1 MRYSDVVQF
10 DPIES
15 VIQLRLADQAD
26 EAARL
31 VRTYELS
38 DEMAEKLKTVVFSQ
52 LQFDEP
58 ADQKGMLIVGN
69 YGTGKSHLM
78 SLISLLAEDAKHL
91 TAVRNAK
98 VADSAKGIAG
108 RFKVRRIE
116 ISSQMSL
123 RDIVVHEL
131 EDYLTTI
138 GVKFKFPAANTVVNN
153 KESLEAMME
162 AFAERFPDHGL
173 LLVVDEFLEFLRSR
187 KGGDLVYDL
196 SFLREIGEICKN
208 TRFRFIAG
216 VQEAIFDSAKFEFV
230 ADSLRRVKDRFTQLL
245 LAQQDLKFV
254 ISERL
259 LKKSADQQHKIREYL
274 ANFSKYYTNM
284 NERMDDYVRLFP
296 VHPDY
301 IEVFDRVRF
310 SEKRGALQ
318 TLSQAMSAIVG
329 QEVSAGRPGLI
340 TFDAFWSEIRNN
352 PVLRAD
358 PGIREVIDVSQTLE
372 DRIKHGMKPAYK
384 AMAERIIHALSV
396 HRLTTNGDYHVAV
409 GLMATELRDGLCL
422 YHPGIDEMG
431 GDPADDL
438 LTQVQTVLREILKTV
453 NGQFISKAAD
463 TEQYFLDL
471 KKNVDYDAQ
480 IDKKAATLD
489 DEALDRAYYKA
500 ISRLMECSDNTY
512 VTGHHIWEHRLEWV
526 EHKVDRSGYLFFGA
540 PNERPTA
547 QPDRDFYLYFIQPFE
562 PPKYKKEDI
571 ADEVFLKL
579 VGRDSILTGLIEKYA
594 AALDLAGT
602 ASGNA
607 KAIYESKASDSLKGM
622 AKWLAEKQLS
632 AYEVTYQGKGKSL
645 QDWLK
650 GVNLRERAGIDPN
663 STVAFR
669 DVVNVVA
676 GICLAKHFDD
686 QAPEYPKFSVLIT
699 RDNRE
704 QAVRSALR
712 ALASSQ
718 RTKDA
723 IAVLDALDMLDG
735 DKIVPSKSRYAQA
748 ILSKLAAK
756 GAGQVLN
763 RSELV
768 SGVMGV
774 EYFDDGKMRLEPDW
788 VMLIIACLV
797 FSGEVVLAVTGD
809 KIDSSKLNQFIDRSL
824 DELTGF
830 KHIERPKEL
839 NVTVL
844 RELFS
849 LLKLPPGQAQLVSQG
864 NEAPVI
870 ELQSTVTTLVNDLL
884 TTQTQLASGLN
895 LWGQNLLTEA
905 EIKDSRSRLES
916 VKTFAETLSP
926 YNSVGKLKNL
936 RVTQDNIDAQ
946 KPNLAS
952 LDQIKGLLKLIGD
965 LGPLA
970 SYLAQAEMAL
980 PESHPWVSQARE
992 LRSKVVSDL
1001 TKTRDYSQAPA
1012 IRQSLETLKRDYVT
1026 AYIGLHTKARLGV
1039 AEDKNKAGLIKDT
1052 RLSALTRLATIDLM
1066 PSSQLTDFQDK
1077 LGGLRSCY
1085 QLSESQ
1091 LNGSP
1096 ICPDCQLKPVNESL
1110 AFASAANQLTE
1121 LDQRLDNLLAA
1132 WTQTLLDNLDDPTT
1146 QAIINDL
1153 LKAADRKLIK
1163 EFIASKSLPEPLSTD
1178 FITAVQEALSGLTKE
1193 VVKLNDVQLALLS
1206 GGSPASP
1213 EELKARFDK
1222 FIEERTRGK
1231 EKSKLR
1237 FVVES

>member
-1 MRYSDVVQF
+1 MRYGDVVQF

-31 VRTYELS
+31 MRTYELS
-38 DEMAEKLKTVVFSQ
+38 DEMADKLKAVIFSQ

-58 ADQKGMLIVGN
+58 ADQKGMLVVGN

-78 SLISLLAEDAKHL
+78 SVISLLAEDAQYLKV
-91 TAVRNAK
+91 VRHPKVVESAK
-98 VADSAKGIAG
+98 VIAG

-123 RDIVVHEL
+123 RDIVTHEL
-131 EDYLTTI
+131 EEYLSSI
-138 GVKFKFPAANTVVNN
+138 GVEFKFPAANTVVNN
-153 KESLEAMME
+153 KESLEKMME
-162 AFAERFPDHGL
+162 AFAERYPNHGL

-187 KGGDLVYDL
+187 KGGDLIYDL

-259 LKKSADQQHKIREYL
+259 LKKSVDQQQKIRDYL
-274 ANFSKYYTNM
+274 GKFSKFYTNM

-318 TLSQAMSAIVG
+318 TLSQAMSALISK
-329 QEVSAGRPGLI
+329 EVPTDRPGLV
-340 TFDAFWSEIRNN
+340 TFDAFWAEIRNN

-409 GLMATELRDGLCL
+409 GLMAAELRDGLCL
-422 YHPGIDEMG
+422 YHLGIEDMG

-489 DEALDRAYYKA
+489 DEALDRAYYSA
-500 ISRLMECSDNTY
+500 IRQLMECSDNTY

-526 EHKVDRSGYLFFGA
+526 EHKVDRSGYMFFGA

-547 QPDRDFYLYFIQPFE
+547 QPDRDFYLYFIQPFD

-579 VGRDSILTGLIEKYA
+579 VGRDAALTGLIEKYA

-607 KAIYESKASDSLKGM
+607 KAIYQDKASACLKGM
-622 AKWLAEKQLS
+622 AKWLGEKQLA
-632 AYEVTYQGKGKSL
+632 AYEVTYQGKAKSL

-650 GVNLRERAGIDPN
+650 GVNLRERAHIDPN

-676 GICLAKHFDD
+676 GICLGKHFEN

-704 QAVRSALR
+704 QAIRSAMR
-712 ALASSQ
+712 ALAIGQ

-723 IAVLDALDMLDG
+723 VAVLDALDMLDG

-748 ILSKLAAK
+748 ILSRLTAK

-768 SGVMGV
+768 SGVLGV

-788 VMLIIACLV
+788 VVLTIACLV
-797 FSGEVVLAVTGD
+797 FSGEVVLAITGD

-824 DELTGF
+824 DDLTGF
-830 KHIERPKEL
+830 KHLERPKEL

-844 RELFS
+844 RELFV
-849 LLKLPPGQAQLVSQG
+849 LLKLPPGHAQLVSQG
-864 NEAPVI
+864 NETPVV

-884 TTQTQLASGLN
+884 TTQTQLAGGLN

-905 EIKDSRSRLES
+905 EIKDSRTRLEGL
-916 VKTFAETLSP
+916 KKFAEDLSP

-936 RVTQDNIDAQ
+936 RITQEHIEAQ

-952 LDQIKGLLKLIGD
+952 LDQIKGMLKLIGE
-965 LGPLA
+965 LGSLA

-980 PESHPWVSQARE
+980 PEANPWVTLARGV
-992 LRSKVVSDL
+992 RSKVVSDL
-1001 TKTRDYSQAPA
+1001 TTNRDYSQVQA
-1012 IRQSLETLKRDYVT
+1012 IRQTLEKLKRDYVT

-1039 AEDKNKAGLIKDT
+1039 AEDKNKAGLIKDP
-1052 RLSALTRLATIDLM
+1052 RLAALTRLATIDLM
-1066 PSSQLTDFQDK
+1066 PSSQLTEFQDK

-1085 QLSESQ
+1085 QLSETQ
-1091 LNGSP
+1091 LNGYP
-1096 ICPDCQLKPVNESL
+1096 ICQDCQFKPINESL
-1110 AFASAANQLTE
+1110 GFASAANQLTD
-1121 LDQRLDNLLAA
+1121 LDQRLDTLLTA
-1132 WTQTLLDNLDDPTT
+1132 WTQTLLDNLDDPII
-1146 QAIINDL
+1146 QANLEL
-1153 LKAADRKLIK
+1153 LKQAERKLINK
-1163 EFIASKSLPEPLSTD
+1163 FVAEKALPDPLSTD
-1178 FITAVQEALSGLTKE
+1178 LITAVQEALSGLTKE
-1193 VVKLNDVQLALLS
+1193 VVKLADVQSALLS
-1206 GGSPASP
+1206 GGSPATP
-1213 EELKARFDK
+1213 DELKARFDK
-1222 FIEERTRGK
+1222 FIEERARGK
-1231 EKSKLR
+1231 EKNKLR
-1237 FVVES
+1237 FVVEE

>member
-1 MRYSDVVQF
+1 MRYGDVVQY

-26 EAARL
+26 EAHRL

-38 DEMAEKLKTVVFSQ
+38 DEMAEKLKAVVFSQ

-58 ADQKGMLIVGN
+58 ADQKGMLMVGN

-78 SLISLLAEDAKHL
+78 SVVSLLAEDASYL
-91 TAVRNAK
+91 DVVRSAK
-98 VADSAKGIAG
+98 VAESARGIAG
-108 RFKVRRIE
+108 RFKVRRTE

-131 EDYLTTI
+131 EDYLSSI
-138 GVKFKFPAANTVVNN
+138 GVGFKFPAANTVVNN

-187 KGGDLVYDL
+187 KGGDLIYDL

-245 LAQQDLKFV
+245 LAQQDMKFV

-259 LKKSADQQHKIREYL
+259 LKKSTDQQQKIRDYL
-274 ANFSKYYTNM
+274 AKFSRFYTNM
-284 NERMDDYVRLFP
+284 NERMDEYVRLFP

-318 TLSQAMSAIVG
+318 TLSLAMGALVSK
-329 QEVSAGRPGLI
+329 EVPTDRPGLV
-340 TFDAFWSEIRNN
+340 TFDAFWAEIRNN

-358 PGIREVIDVSQTLE
+358 PDIREVIDVSQTLE
-372 DRIKHGMKPAYK
+372 DRIRHGMKPAYK

-422 YHPGIDEMG
+422 YHPGIEDMG

-438 LTQVQTVLREILKTV
+438 LTHVQTVLREILKTV

-489 DEALDRAYYKA
+489 DEMLDRAYYSA
-500 ISRLMECSDNTY
+500 IRQLMECSDNTY

-526 EHKVDRSGYLFFGA
+526 DHKVDRSGYMFFGA

-547 QPDRDFYLYFIQPFE
+547 QPDRDFYLYFIQPFD
-562 PPKYKKEDI
+562 PPKYTKQEI

-579 VGRDSILTGLIEKYA
+579 IGRDAALTGLIEKYA

-607 KAIYESKASDSLKGM
+607 KAIYQSKASESLKGM
-622 AKWLAEKQLS
+622 AKWLGEKQLV
-632 AYEVTYQGKGKSL
+632 AYEVTYQGKAKSL

-650 GVNLRERAGIDPN
+650 GVNLRERARIDPN

-669 DVVNVVA
+669 DIVNVVA
-676 GICLAKHFDD
+676 GICLGKHFAD

-704 QAVRSALR
+704 QAIRSALR
-712 ALASSQ
+712 ALATAQ
-718 RTKDA
+718 RPRDA
-723 IAVLDALDMLDG
+723 IAVLDALEMLDG

-748 ILSKLAAK
+748 ILSRLVAK
-756 GAGQVLN
+756 GTGQVLN
-763 RSELV
+763 RSELL
-768 SGVMGV
+768 SGVLGV

-788 VMLIIACLV
+788 VMLTIACLV

-809 KIDSSKLNQFIDRSL
+809 KIDSSKLNQLTDRAL
-824 DELTGF
+824 DDLIGF

-844 RELFS
+844 RELFE
-849 LLKLPPGQAQLVSQG
+849 LLKLPPGHAQLVSQG
-864 NEAPVI
+864 NEAPVV
-870 ELQSTVTTLVNDLL
+870 ELQSTLTTLVNDLL
-884 TTQTQLASGLN
+884 MTQTQLASGLS
-895 LWGQNLLTEA
+895 LWTQNLLTEA

-916 VKTFAETLSP
+916 LKTFAEKLSP
-926 YNSVGKLKNL
+926 YNTLGKLKNL
-936 RVTQDNIDAQ
+936 RLTQEDIDTQ

-952 LDQIKGLLKLIGD
+952 LDQLKSLLKLISD
-965 LGPLA
+965 LSPLA
-970 SYLAQAEMAL
+970 SYLERAEMAL
-980 PESHPWVSQARE
+980 PEGNPWVLQARNT
-992 LRSKVVSDL
+992 RSKVVSDL
-1001 TKTRDYSQAPA
+1001 TTHRDYSQAHLV
-1012 IRQSLETLKRDYVT
+1012 RQTLEKLKRDYLT
-1026 AYIGLHTKARLGV
+1026 AYIALHTKARLGV
-1039 AEDKNKAGLIKDT
+1039 AEDRNKAGLIKDP
-1052 RLSALTRLATIDLM
+1052 RLAALTRLATIDLM
-1066 PSSQLTDFQDK
+1066 PSGQLTQFQDK

-1085 QLSESQ
+1085 QLSEAQ

-1096 ICPDCQLKPVNESL
+1096 ICPDCQFKPVNESL
-1110 AFASAANQLTE
+1110 GFASAANQLSD
-1121 LDQRLDNLLAA
+1121 LDQRLDTLLTA
-1132 WTQTLLDNLDDPTT
+1132 WTQTLLDNLDDPII
-1146 QAIINDL
+1146 QANLEL
-1153 LKAADRKLIK
+1153 LKSADRKLIDA
-1163 EFIASKSLPEPLSTD
+1163 FIARKSLPEPLSSD

-1193 VVKLNDVQLALLS
+1193 VVKLTEVQIALLS
-1206 GGSPASP
+1206 GGSPATP
-1213 EELKARFDK
+1213 EELKSRFDK
-1222 FIEERTRGK
+1222 FIDERTRGK
-1231 EKSKLR
+1231 EKNKLR
-1237 FVVES
+1237 FVVEP

>member
-1 MRYSDVVQF
+1 MRYGDVVQY

-26 EAARL
+26 EAHRL

-38 DEMAEKLKTVVFSQ
+38 DEMAEKLKAVVFSQ

-58 ADQKGMLIVGN
+58 ADQKGMLMVGN

-78 SLISLLAEDAKHL
+78 SVVSLLAEDARYL
-91 TAVRNAK
+91 DVVRSAK
-98 VADSAKGIAG
+98 VAESARGIAG
-108 RFKVRRIE
+108 RFKVRRTE

-131 EDYLTTI
+131 EEYLSSI
-138 GVKFKFPAANTVVNN
+138 GVEFKFPAANTVVNN

-187 KGGDLVYDL
+187 KGGDLIYDL

-259 LKKSADQQHKIREYL
+259 LKKSADQQQKIRDYL
-274 ANFSKYYTNM
+274 AKFSRFYTNM
-284 NERMDDYVRLFP
+284 NERMDEYVRLFP

-318 TLSQAMSAIVG
+318 TLSLAMGVL
-329 QEVSAGRPGLI
+329 VSKDVPTDRPGLV
-340 TFDAFWSEIRNN
+340 TFDAFWAEIRNN

-358 PGIREVIDVSQTLE
+358 PDIREVIDVSQTLE
-372 DRIKHGMKPAYK
+372 DRIRHGMKPAYK

-422 YHPGIDEMG
+422 YHPGIEDMG

-438 LTQVQTVLREILKTV
+438 LTHVQTVLREILKTV

-489 DEALDRAYYKA
+489 DEMLDRAYYSA
-500 ISRLMECSDNTY
+500 IRQLMECSDNTY

-526 EHKVDRSGYLFFGA
+526 DHKVDRSGYMFFGA

-547 QPDRDFYLYFIQPFE
+547 QPDRDFYLYFIQPFD
-562 PPKYKKEDI
+562 PPKYKKQEI

-579 VGRDSILTGLIEKYA
+579 TGRDATLTGLIEKYA

-607 KAIYESKASDSLKGM
+607 KAIYQSKASESLKGM
-622 AKWLAEKQLS
+622 AKWLGEKQLV
-632 AYEVTYQGKGKSL
+632 AYEVTYQGKAKSL

-650 GVNLRERAGIDPN
+650 GVNLRERARIDPN

-669 DVVNVVA
+669 DIVNVVA
-676 GICLAKHFDD
+676 GICLGKHFAD

-704 QAVRSALR
+704 QAIRSALR
-712 ALASSQ
+712 ALATGQ
-718 RTKDA
+718 RPRDA
-723 IAVLDALDMLDG
+723 IAVLDALEMLDG
-735 DKIVPSKSRYAQA
+735 DKIVPSKSHYAQA
-748 ILSKLAAK
+748 ILSRLAAK

-763 RSELV
+763 RSELL
-768 SGVMGV
+768 SGVLGV

-788 VMLIIACLV
+788 VMLTIACLV

-809 KIDSSKLNQFIDRSL
+809 KIDSSKLNQLTDRAL
-824 DELTGF
+824 DDLTGF

-844 RELFS
+844 RELFE
-849 LLKLPPGQAQLVSQG
+849 LLKLPPGHAQLVSQG
-864 NEAPVI
+864 NEAPVV
-870 ELQSTVTTLVNDLL
+870 ELQSTLTTLVNDLL
-884 TTQTQLASGLN
+884 MTQTQLASGLS
-895 LWGQNLLTEA
+895 LWTQNLLTEA

-916 VKTFAETLSP
+916 LKTFAEKLSP
-926 YNSVGKLKNL
+926 YNTLGKLKNL
-936 RVTQDNIDAQ
+936 RLTQEDIDTQ

-952 LDQIKGLLKLIGD
+952 LDQLKSLLKLISD
-965 LGPLA
+965 LSPLA

-980 PESHPWVSQARE
+980 PEGNPWVLQARNI
-992 LRSKVVSDL
+992 RSKVVSDL
-1001 TKTRDYSQAPA
+1001 TTHRNYSQAHLV
-1012 IRQSLETLKRDYVT
+1012 RQTLEKLKRDYLS
-1026 AYIGLHTKARLGV
+1026 AYIALHTKARLGV
-1039 AEDKNKAGLIKDT
+1039 AEDRNKAGLIRDP
-1052 RLSALTRLATIDLM
+1052 RLAALTRLATIDLM
-1066 PSSQLTDFQDK
+1066 PSGQLTQFQDK

-1085 QLSESQ
+1085 QLSEAQ

-1096 ICPDCQLKPVNESL
+1096 ICPDCQFKPVNESL
-1110 AFASAANQLTE
+1110 GFASAANQLSD
-1121 LDQRLDNLLAA
+1121 LDQRLDTLLTA
-1132 WTQTLLDNLDDPTT
+1132 WTQTLLDNLDDPII
-1146 QAIINDL
+1146 QANLEL
-1153 LKAADRKLIK
+1153 LKSADRKLIDA
-1163 EFIASKSLPEPLSTD
+1163 FIARKSLPEPLSSD

-1193 VVKLNDVQLALLS
+1193 VVKLTEVQIALLS
-1206 GGSPASP
+1206 GGSPATP
-1213 EELKARFDK
+1213 EELKSRFDK
-1222 FIEERTRGK
+1222 FIDERTRGK
-1231 EKSKLR
+1231 EKNKLR
-1237 FVVES
+1237 FVVEP